1 MGTLSINSINGAFI
15 IDTFRVSVLFNR
27 VKCAPGSFIIGR
39 IRFMKILKRI
49 GTDIC
54 GVVMRGKLTWDD
66 EKGSIDRGF
75 RFFVRGRIF
84 GFIIIIFL
92 PDEREISFMLIE
104 CFIS

>member
-1 MGTLSINSINGAFI
+1 
-15 IDTFRVSVLFNR
+15 
-27 VKCAPGSFIIGR
+27 
-39 IRFMKILKRI
+39 MKILKRI

-84 GFIIIIFL
+84 GFIIIIFF
-92 PDEREISFMLIE
+92 PTREKSVL
-104 CFIS
+104 C